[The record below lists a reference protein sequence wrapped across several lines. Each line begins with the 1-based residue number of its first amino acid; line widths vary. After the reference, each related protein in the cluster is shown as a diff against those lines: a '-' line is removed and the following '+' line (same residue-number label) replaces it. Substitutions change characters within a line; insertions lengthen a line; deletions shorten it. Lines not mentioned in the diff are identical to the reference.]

1 MKCPSCGAD
10 VAENV
15 VICHSCGARLEA
27 EVGSLSDLAIEP
39 EVGARSPTKGGA
51 QTAAS
56 RREPAPEAV
65 GQVAGGGRGAAGTGS
80 ANDFPPPWRYS
91 LKDMRIIW
99 LNMIVLTA
107 LFVALGV
114 WLLGIDGRTSW
125 RPEWLTPPIFWG
137 VILAIPLLLWLYQLL
152 KLVYRTTI
160 KYDLDETRLIHKE
173 GIFVSQTNVIELI
186 RIDDMGATQSLVER
200 FVCGG
205 IGKVHVHSDDPG
217 NPELVLRG
225 LENHDSVFRQIDQK
239 RAEVRKKKAFV
250 RA

>member
-15 VICHSCGARLEA
+15 VICHACGTRLEA
-27 EVGSLSDLAIEP
+27 EIETP
-39 EVGARSPTKGGA
+39 S
-51 QTAAS
+51 
-56 RREPAPEAV
+56 EPANAPEGGPNSPGEGVAQPAATQSEPVQEAV
-65 GQVAGGGRGAAGTGS
+65 GQVAGSDQGGRREC
-80 ANDFPPPWRYS
+80 PPPWKYS

-99 LNMIVLTA
+99 INMLLLTIAFLVLGIWLNM
-107 LFVALGV
+107 FLGESRPG
-114 WLLGIDGRTSW
+114 WLNWFAG
-125 RPEWLTPPIFWG
+125 PVFWG
-137 VILAIPLLLWLYQLL
+137 IILVIPLVLWLYQLC

-173 GIFVSQTNVIELI
+173 GIFVAKTSVIELI

-217 NPELVLRG
+217 DPQLVLRG
-225 LENHDSVFRQIDQK
+225 LEDHESVFRQIDQR